1 VLSPLQ
7 SSSPAAPPRLGRF
20 LAGAVAEDRGGDRGR
35 GEPQRC
41 SIAWNAGKGGGAGAG
56 RGDLRG
62 GGVRGR
68 RAQGAARAAGAVG
81 APDGDRR
88 DGARGAQLRRHDGG
102 PEAAAEPRV
111 GRVRGHA
118 RRARRR
124 VLLLLAPEAALLH
137 LQIVD
142 SSLTELDYW
151 GLEKLKAI
159 LTSCWI
165 WRRHSTQEH
174 MD

>member
-1 VLSPLQ
+1 LRALSPKIVVVTEAEANHNAVRLPGTQARVEGLVLGEEICGVVACEGAERKERHERLAQWARRMETGGMECVGLSYGVMMEARKLLQ
-7 SSSPAAPPRLGRF
+7 S
-20 LAGAVAEDRGGDRGR
+20 
-35 GEPQRC
+35 
-41 SIAWNAGKGGGAGAG
+41 
-56 RGDLRG
+56 
-62 GGVRGR
+62 
-68 RAQGAARAAGAVG
+68 
-81 APDGDRR
+81 
-88 DGARGAQLRRHDGG
+88 
-102 PEAAAEPRV
+102 
-111 GRVRGHA
+111 RVRGHA

-159 LTSCWI
+159 LTSGWI